1 MEVAFVSP
9 GVLTDAG
16 GFIIYI
22 GSDGKVH
29 IKRIPPLGPESVR
42 ELQAVFAILQYAGG
56 IQNRAVADE
65 LVKVAQQ
72 VATPHAAELQ
82 KLVGG

>member
-29 IKRIPPLGPESVR
+29 IRRIPPLGPESVR

>member
-1 MEVAFVSP
+1 MEIAFISP

-29 IKRIPPLGPESVR
+29 VKRIPPLGPESVA
-42 ELQAVFAILQYAGG
+42 ELGAVFAVLESVSAIKSA
-56 IQNRAVADE
+56 AVDNE
-65 LVKVAQQ
+65 LLRVAQD
-72 VATPHAAELQ
+72 VASKHVGELQ
-82 KLVGG
+82 KAVGG